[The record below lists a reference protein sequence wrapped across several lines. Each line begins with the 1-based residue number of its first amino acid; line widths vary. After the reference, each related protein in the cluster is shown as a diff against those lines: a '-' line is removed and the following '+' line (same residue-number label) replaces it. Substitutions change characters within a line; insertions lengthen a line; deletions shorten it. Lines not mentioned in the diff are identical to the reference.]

1 LDVSIGVPAGIER
14 MGLTPASGQRGGLA
28 ATQYESGVM
37 TYRSGSAAWRAGG
50 IWASSRVR
58 RAIPFA
64 RSMRS
69 SLDLAELGLDG
80 IKPAETGRPAYPR
93 PEQTRTA
100 VMFYNWKGRVLQT
113 PFPAHAGVLDS
124 FPF

>member
-1 LDVSIGVPAGIER
+1 
-14 MGLTPASGQRGGLA
+14 M
-28 ATQYESGVM
+28 
-37 TYRSGSAAWRAGG
+37 AGG
-50 IWASSRVR
+50 RYLGFEPRAKSNPV
-58 RAIPFA
+58 RAIDAFVEA
-64 RSMRS
+64 
-69 SLDLAELGLDG
+69 LDLAELGFDG